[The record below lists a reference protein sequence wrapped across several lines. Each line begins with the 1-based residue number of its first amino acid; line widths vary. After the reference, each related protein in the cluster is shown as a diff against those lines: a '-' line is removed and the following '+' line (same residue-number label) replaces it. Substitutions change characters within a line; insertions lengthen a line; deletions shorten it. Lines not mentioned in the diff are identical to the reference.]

1 MASFLD
7 ARMHWASV
15 AEILMNVQPVAG
27 TDSVRYIS
35 GDFSLGPCDD
45 DDEESGG
52 CGDATIRS
60 SEGDDATD
68 KTAG

>member
-1 MASFLD
+1 
-7 ARMHWASV
+7 
-15 AEILMNVQPVAG
+15 MNVQPVAG

-60 SEGDDATD
+60 SEGNDATD